1 MLDDLLTRL
10 AAMSAHAR
18 ADVDRQVIDVSRRRV
33 WIPNEGPQT
42 QALLS
47 RADVLL
53 YGGQAGGG
61 KSDLLIGLALTEHR
75 HALIMRRMHKEL
87 RALTERAIALGGR
100 DGFALQPVPRLR
112 TLDGRQIEF
121 GSAQYLG
128 DERSW
133 QGQPHDLLALD
144 EAAQFLEAQVRFL
157 MGWVRTTEPGQRTR
171 TVLASNPPL
180 SADGDWMIGMFRP
193 WLDVT
198 HPHPAKPGEL
208 RWFITDPD
216 GKDAEVSGSDP
227 VEIDGAWLYPKSR
240 TFIPARLSDNPYLVK
255 TGYRRELDALPEPVR
270 SAVRDGN
277 FMAARDDD
285 EKQVIPWDWI
295 RAAQRRWIPGPPRD
309 VPMTAMA
316 VDVARGGRDE
326 TVLATRY
333 GGWFAPLL
341 AKAGVDTKDGPS
353 VAALVFGALRDGAP
367 VIIDMGGGWGGSPLD
382 HLKQNGIDVMGH
394 LGAEPSHRRTRDG
407 KLGFVN
413 RRAESWWRLR
423 EALDPHQRE
432 GSAIALPDDPR
443 LAADLA
449 APRWELGVRGL
460 QIESKDEIKTRLG
473 RSPDRGDAVVMCWH
487 DGQKASEKALIEW
500 TIGNGRGPV
509 VNVGYAAAKRHLG
522 HR

>member
-1 MLDDLLTRL
+1 M
-10 AAMSAHAR
+10 AAPQSNENRAR
-18 ADVDRQVIDVSRRRV
+18 HRQQDTTAPSTPL
-33 WIPNEGPQT
+33 WTPNPGPQT
-42 QALLS
+42 VARASL
-47 RADVLL
+47 ADVLL
-53 YGGQAGGG
+53 YGGQGGGG
-61 KSDLLIGLALTEHR
+61 KSDLLLGLALLDHR
-75 HALIMRRMHKEL
+75 RSLIMRRMRKEL
-87 RALTERAIALGGR
+87 RALTDRIIQIHGRPGFSQQPIAC
-100 DGFALQPVPRLR
+100 LR
-112 TLDGRQIEF
+112 TKQGRLIEF

-128 DERSW
+128 DEQSW

-216 GKDAEVSGSDP
+216 GKDEEVAGQQP
-227 VEIDGAWLYPKSR
+227 VEIDGTLLYPKSR

-255 TGYRRELDALPEPVR
+255 TGYQRELDALPEPVR

-277 FMAARDDD
+277 FMAARADDAQ
-285 EKQVIPWDWI
+285 QVIPWDWI
-295 RAAQRRWIPGPPRD
+295 RAAQLRWQPGPPRG

-316 VDVARGGRDE
+316 VDVARGGKDE
-326 TVLATRY
+326 TVLAMRY

-341 AKAGVDTKDGPS
+341 AKAGVDTKDGPA

-382 HLKQNGIDVMGH
+382 HLKQNGIDVTGH
-394 LGAEPSHRRTRDG
+394 LGAAESHRRTGDG
-407 KLGFVN
+407 ALGFVN
-413 RRAESWWRLR
+413 ARAEGWWRLR
-423 EALDPHQRE
+423 EALNPHQRE
-432 GSAIALPDDPR
+432 GSPIALPDDPR

-449 APRWELGVRGL
+449 APRWEMAARGI
-460 QIESKDEIKTRLG
+460 QIESKDAIRARLG

-487 DGQKASEKALIEW
+487 DGQRAAERLIANK
-500 TIGNGRGPV
+500 IHGSGRGPI
-509 VNVGYAAAKRHLG
+509 VNLGHGVAKRVN
-522 HR
+522 RR